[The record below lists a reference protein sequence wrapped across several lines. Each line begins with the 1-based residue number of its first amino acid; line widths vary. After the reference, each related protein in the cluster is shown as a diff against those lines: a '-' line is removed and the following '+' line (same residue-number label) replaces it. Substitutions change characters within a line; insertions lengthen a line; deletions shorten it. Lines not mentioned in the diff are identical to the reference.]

1 MSAWKLPQQEVVF
14 LGLEMCVVVCGL
26 LFVCYFKKILGT
38 FDNDL
43 SLEILCRMKLDKG
56 KYMDF

>member
-1 MSAWKLPQQEVVF
+1 MSAWRLSQKEVVF
-14 LGLEMCVVVCGL
+14 LGLEGCVWGG
-26 LFVCYFKKILGT
+26 FVWYFKNLLCT